1 MAMGSTGTVNV
12 TPEMIN
18 SAKDAIQE
26 YQDTVKTLYSQLEDT
41 MSALIPG
48 NFSGSAADGFKA
60 FYDNNIKAVANTDA
74 NDSGVMQI
82 ITLMNNIVDGISEAI
97 PAEQGVDESLAT
109 ENRKN

>member
-18 SAKDAIQE
+18 NAKDAIQE

-48 NFSGSAADGFKA
+48 NFSGSAAEGFND
-60 FYDNNIKAVANTDA
+60 FYDKNIRAVASTD
-74 NDSGVMQI
+74 DKESGVMQI

-109 ENRKN
+109 ENRK